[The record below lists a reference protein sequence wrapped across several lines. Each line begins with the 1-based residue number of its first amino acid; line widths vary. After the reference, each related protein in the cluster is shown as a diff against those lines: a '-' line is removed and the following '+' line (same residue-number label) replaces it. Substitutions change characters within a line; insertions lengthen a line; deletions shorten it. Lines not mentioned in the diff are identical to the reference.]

1 MSCDAGFV
9 VIQPTGAAQQLGPF
23 SALDSGTAEQLLD
36 DALRT
41 VPMGMKVYSDVP
53 ASNRAALR
61 MFNRKQM
68 RIAGSNELMYAGRK
82 PVYRSEYIYGLATM
96 GSCG

>member
-1 MSCDAGFV
+1 MSHESGFV
-9 VIQPTGAAQQLGPF
+9 VIQPCGAARQFGPF
-23 SALDSGTAEQLLD
+23 SALDSGTAEQLFD
-36 DALRT
+36 EALRT
-41 VPMGMKVYSDVP
+41 VPLGTKVYSDVP

-82 PVYRSEYIYGLATM
+82 PEYRSEYVYGLATM